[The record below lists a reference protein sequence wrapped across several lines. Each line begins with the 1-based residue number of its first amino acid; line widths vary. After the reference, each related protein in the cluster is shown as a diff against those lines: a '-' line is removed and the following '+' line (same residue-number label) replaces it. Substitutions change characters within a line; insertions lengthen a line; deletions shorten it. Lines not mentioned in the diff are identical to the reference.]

1 MSNTQTIFLIIMLV
15 CSGVYLLIECTPKYA
30 YTVQMFLVLMSTYS
44 LDYIFK
50 YIQKS
55 IVRKKGKNTIKS
67 K

>member
-1 MSNTQTIFLIIMLV
+1 MLV

-30 YTVQMFLVLMSTYS
+30 YTAQMFLVLMSTYS